1 MSIKAGAVISKISEI
16 RSKIAIFEGL
26 ILYLRTNYLSSD
38 TGDAE
43 MRYTRSDHASVP
55 ESHVE
60 SSIHELETTISEYR
74 DQLEEWENLEL
85 NAEETVEGGKVR
97 KKKDKG
103 KDKKEN
109 EHASVSGDSDQPTAI
124 GARRAQAG

>member
-26 ILYLRTNYLSSD
+26 ILYLRTNYLSSE

-55 ESHVE
+55 EAHVE
-60 SSIHELETTISEYR
+60 ASIHELETTISEYR

-103 KDKKEN
+103 KKET
-109 EHASVSGDSDQPTAI
+109 EHASVSGNPDQPTAI
-124 GARRAQAG
+124 GDRRAQAG